1 MKRLILTLI
10 LSFFFVAWSQDS
22 ISTEHQQ
29 HSRDQQQVKKDLVY
43 ISKNYRKDIETIK
56 KSIGVVSTTNDRISL
71 SNEKLLNL
79 ITKFDSNQEDLI
91 RRLEF
96 SENARL
102 TSEMERDSL
111 LNEQNKKLEQEK
123 INKLA
128 TDKIML
134 TCLLGIL
141 VISVISLVLQTWV
154 FNKKG

>member
-79 ITKFDSNQEDLI
+79 ITKFDNNQEDLI

-102 TSEMERDSL
+102 TSEKERDSL
-111 LNEQNKKLEQEK
+111 LNEQYKKLEQEK

-141 VISVISLVLQTWV
+141 IISVISLVLQTWV